1 MLADNE
7 VRIIYSLHTESNFP
21 NEEALKEISNSDRLK
36 YDAFRFIDD
45 KLRFLK
51 ARYILLKFASAYYGN
66 KHLPDDEIIFNKY
79 GKPHFKDLPL
89 NFSITH
95 SHNIAAVA
103 FSKDLT
109 IGIDIEHKRNVDDL
123 DQLAKRFFS
132 GPEVEYI
139 ETVDTQVK
147 ADNFFKIWSA
157 KEAYIKAIG
166 LGVSKEL
173 GSFSVIDKCAID
185 KVIELKNGTSTHQII
200 EFDIEENYSAAICIP
215 SSSISP
221 EVHIEELQI

>member
-1 MLADNE
+1 VLADNE

-21 NEEALKEISNSDRLK
+21 NEEALRLISK
-36 YDAFRFIDD
+36 YDKERYEAFRFSED

-51 ARYILLKFASAYYGN
+51 ARYILLKFASAYFNN
-66 KHLPDDEIIFNKY
+66 KHLPDAELIFNRY
-79 GKPHFKDLPL
+79 GKPQFKDLPL

-103 FSKDLT
+103 FSKDLS
-109 IGIDIEHKRNVDDL
+109 IGFDVEHKRKVEDL

-132 GPEVEYI
+132 GPEVEYM
-139 ETVDTQVK
+139 ETLDTQIR
-147 ADNFFKIWSA
+147 ADNFFRIWSA

-173 GSFSVIDKCAID
+173 GSFSVIDNGAID
-185 KVIELKNGTSTHQII
+185 QVIELKNNTSTHNIF
-200 EFDIEENYSAAICIP
+200 ELNIEENYSAALCIP